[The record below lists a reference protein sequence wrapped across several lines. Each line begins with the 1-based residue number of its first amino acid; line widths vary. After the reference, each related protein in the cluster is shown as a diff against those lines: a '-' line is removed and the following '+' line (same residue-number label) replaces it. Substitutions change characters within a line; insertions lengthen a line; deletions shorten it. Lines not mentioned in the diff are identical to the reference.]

1 MLVVCIILYH
11 EITCLGIKDF
21 WFFVMIDINYNMNEN
36 IEYLDDNLTWY
47 FNRFE
52 CWYICHQKF
61 QIDYNMGHGGHD
73 KQFS

>member
-1 MLVVCIILYH
+1 
-11 EITCLGIKDF
+11 
-21 WFFVMIDINYNMNEN
+21 MNEN

-73 KQFS
+73 IQFS